1 MGEDGKPGRPKT
13 FVRRHILEVKEE
25 TRVWISE
32 ELEEL
37 KGAFL
42 AGKGIGAVGEATEGL
57 LNNPLLL
64 VGVVGAVVAGAVGAD
79 AGEKFLEYF
88 GKLEIILNPESTR
101 NEKTEAS
108 HDAALLLRSLLKLFP
123 FGGGLVP

>member
-1 MGEDGKPGRPKT
+1 MGEKEKPGRPKT
-13 FVRRHILEVKEE
+13 LVRRHILEVKAD
-25 TRVWISE
+25 TREWLSE
-32 ELEEL
+32 EFDEL
-37 KGAFL
+37 KSAFL
-42 AGKGIGAVGEATEGL
+42 AGKGIGALGEASEGL
-57 LNNPLLL
+57 LSNPLLL

-101 NEKTEAS
+101 AQKTEAA